1 MNDTRPPSQAHNN
14 TPIDDVDR
22 FFTAVGIGAVGA
34 VVAGIATYKQ
44 MGHFDKVKIPAIGF
58 ATLATVATIANY
70 ALDASKP
77 KEHIDAHATMRE
89 GTVESCEPV
98 RERV

>member
-1 MNDTRPPSQAHNN
+1 MNDTRLPSQAPNN

-22 FFTAVGIGAVGA
+22 FFTAVGMAAAGAVA
-34 VVAGIATYKQ
+34 SGIAMYKH
-44 MGHFDKVKIPAIGF
+44 MGHFDKVKIPAVGF

-70 ALDASKP
+70 ALEASKP
-77 KEHIDAHATMRE
+77 KEHIDAHAIMRE